1 MESKKERF
9 NRLAEQRTSKIIEYL
24 ASLSKLSSKKNY
36 EYTDYEIK
44 QIFKAIDEQLKITK
58 IAFKD
63 HNSNQIFKLK
73 SK

>member
-9 NRLAEQRTSKIIEYL
+9 NRLAEQRTSKVIEYL

-36 EYTDYEIK
+36 DYSEYEIR
-44 QIFKAIDEQLKITK
+44 QIFKAIDEQLKLTK
-58 IAFKD
+58 LSFKD
-63 HNSNQIFKLK
+63 HDKHHSFKLK